1 MKEQEELNAEDHQ
14 IEKDLLLLL
23 VQSHHQEE
31 YNKIYILG
39 FY

>member
-31 YNKIYILG
+31 
-39 FY
+39 